1 MPVVISNSSTLM
13 HLAAIGRLPL
23 LKEFYGKIVI
33 PPAVWKEV
41 VEEGMGRIGVTDVK
55 QARQEGWI
63 EVISPTDK
71 PLIRLLK
78 RDLDEGEAE
87 VITLAIEQKAD
98 VVFRDE
104 SDARRI
110 AELYGL
116 VKTGVIG
123 LLIKA
128 RKEGRIESLKKEL
141 NTLRDKA
148 GFWFNEKLYHQAL
161 ESVGEKP

>member
-13 HLAAIGRLPL
+13 HLAAIGRLAL

-41 VEEGMGRIGVTDVK
+41 VEEGMGRIRVTDVK
-55 QARQEGWI
+55 QARQRGWI

-87 VITLAIEQKAD
+87 VIALAIEQKAD
-98 VVFRDE
+98 ILFR
-104 SDARRI
+104 
-110 AELYGL
+110 
-116 VKTGVIG
+116 
-123 LLIKA
+123 
-128 RKEGRIESLKKEL
+128 
-141 NTLRDKA
+141 
-148 GFWFNEKLYHQAL
+148 
-161 ESVGEKP
+161 

>member
-1 MPVVISNSSTLM
+1 MPLVISNSSTLM
-13 HLAAIGRLPL
+13 HLAAIGRLAL
-23 LKEFYGKIVI
+23 MNEFYGKIVI

-41 VEEGMGRIGVTDVK
+41 VEEGMGRIGVIDVK

-87 VITLAIEQKAD
+87 VIALAIEQKAD
-98 VVFRDE
+98 VVFLDE
-104 SDARRI
+104 SDARKI

-123 LLIKA
+123 LLIRAK
-128 RKEGRIESLKKEL
+128 KEGRIESLKKEL
-141 NTLRDKA
+141 NTLRDKG
-148 GFWFNEKLYHQAL
+148 GFWFNEELYHQAL
-161 ESVGEKP
+161 QSVGEKP